1 MNKLGKIKSWYIDPD
16 DNRLTYTQHNI
27 LFVNIIDGEK
37 YYTVRHDSVE
47 SDDYDAAVELGS
59 FDLCSET
66 YNARF
71 SDIYGRMNYTNVSL

>member
-1 MNKLGKIKSWYIDPD
+1 MDKIGKIKSWYIDPD
-16 DNRLTYTQHNI
+16 DNKLTYTQHNI
-27 LFVNIIDGEK
+27 LFVNIIDIDK

-66 YNARF
+66 YNTRF
-71 SDIYGRMNYTNVSL
+71 ADIYSRMNYTNISL